1 MNRNTQQVAACVGV
15 DITVSLNP
23 GYLIKKIKEFNPVLA
38 FCIGSAFMKNQNG
51 AGFTFLRDTSF
62 NLEIFLTCHLSL
74 RTKKKETQR
83 WNVLKKKKKKDQREK
98 LGRGDGKKKFWTQP
112 CFWARH
118 LDSHSFDNF

>member
-62 NLEIFLTCHLSL
+62 NLEIFLTCHSAP
-74 RTKKKETQR
+74 RKRKH
-83 WNVLKKKKKKDQREK
+83 KDEM
-98 LGRGDGKKKFWTQP
+98 
-112 CFWARH
+112 C
-118 LDSHSFDNF
+118 